1 MTRHLRSL
9 LLLGIGTLTSM
20 VLVSGVVI
28 YANEIHSQT
37 IRIEAWA
44 KAAFEKLHDYSPPT
58 LNRQHIG
65 PLDRPSLISPGQTL
79 QIAEVQDNQLYFW
92 YEQNKTETH
101 IPASLLRD
109 AIAGSKG
116 FRRVTLSSGTYMF
129 YLLPINQQL
138 GLVVGE
144 PITKIR
150 TITLHTWA
158 LIVIANAILLII
170 AAVLSQHIV
179 RPINEKIR
187 RQLLQ
192 HSLSWESMSGIAL
205 RISSSLYILDANP
218 RFESMFELT
227 TGDRLSDATSKE
239 KSSDLAFYVLQALQ
253 ERSVI
258 EFECVLVDTQG
269 VKSHWAMSAS
279 PWDLDGQE
287 SILLYGDDI
296 TRHHRMALELQAEQ
310 ERVNLY
316 LDAMQTLLI
325 ICDHDGNVLRMNQQA
340 EDLIAMPGESLHKQ
354 PIWSLLRTDDRDRL
368 KSLWQRLP
376 TIDGHP
382 VDQLALISS
391 SGKEST
397 INWQFTVVRYPDS
410 EHIDI
415 LMAGLDVTESIANQ
429 QALEVANRQI
439 REALN
444 TAKNANRTKSIF
456 LASMSHE
463 IRTPMNGMLGAAEL
477 LLDSP
482 LDKEQ
487 SGYVDIIHSSCHV
500 LLDIIND
507 ILDLSKIESG
517 KLEIEAVDFDLNQLL
532 NDLFHLFHQP
542 ARNKELAL
550 IYRFDNQIPT
560 IWRGDPKRIRQI
572 VTNLLSNAV
581 KFTHQGHIE
590 LHAEGKRLDGDS
602 YQLQI
607 HVNDTGIGIPPSKQ
621 EQIFSA
627 FRQADTSTSRQY
639 GGTGLGLTIC
649 RHLAV
654 AMGGNITLKTAA
666 NKGSSFTL
674 SLALPLG
681 DANKLQILLPST
693 VRPVI
698 DFRTKILLA
707 EDNPVNQKIA
717 EKMLTR
723 MGLRCTSVNN
733 GQEAVRAVIKSN
745 FDLILMDV
753 NMPILDGISAT
764 QQIRDLGAAKSTIP
778 ILALTANAMMEDRQR
793 CLDAGMNGFISKPIR
808 MDSLRAAIASLLP
821 NVTQDKSES

>member
-9 LLLGIGTLTSM
+9 LLLGIGTLMSM

-28 YANEIHSQT
+28 YINEIHSQKL
-37 IRIEAWA
+37 RIEAWA
-44 KAAFEKLHDYSPPT
+44 NAAFEKLHNYSPPH
-58 LNRQHIG
+58 LNRQHVG

-79 QIAEVQDNQLYFW
+79 QIGEVQYNQLYFW
-92 YEQNKTETH
+92 YEQNKTESH

-116 FRRVTLSSGTYMF
+116 FRRVTLNTNTYLF
-129 YLLPINQQL
+129 YLLPINQKL
-138 GLVVGE
+138 GLVIGE
-144 PITKIR
+144 PIAQIR
-150 TITLHTWA
+150 TVTLHTWA

-170 AAVLSQHIV
+170 AGVLSQHIL

-192 HSLSWESMSGIAL
+192 HSLSWDSMSGIAL

-227 TGDRLSDATSKE
+227 TGNHLSDATSKE
-239 KSSDLAFYVLQALQ
+239 KSGDLGFYVLQALQ

-258 EFECVLVDTQG
+258 EFECILVDTKG
-269 VKSHWAMSAS
+269 TRSHWAMTAR

-287 SILLYGDDI
+287 SVLLCGDDV

-325 ICDHDGNVLRMNQQA
+325 ICDHEGNVLRMNQQA

-354 PIWSLLRTDDRDRL
+354 PIWSLLRTDDRERI

-382 VDQLALISS
+382 VDQFALISS

-410 EHIDI
+410 DHIDI

-463 IRTPMNGMLGAAEL
+463 IRTPMNGVLGAAEL

-487 SGYVDIIHSSCHV
+487 RGCVEIIHSSSHV

-542 ARNKELAL
+542 ARQKELSL
-550 IYRFDNQIPT
+550 IYRFDNKIPT

-590 LHAEGKRLDGDS
+590 LHVEGQRLNGDS

-607 HVNDTGIGIPPSKQ
+607 HVNDTGIGIPESKQ

-649 RHLAV
+649 RHLAI
-654 AMGGNITLKTAA
+654 AMGGSITLKTAA
-666 NKGSSFTL
+666 DKGSSFTL
-674 SLALPLG
+674 SLALLLG
-681 DANKLQILLPST
+681 DADKLQILQPST
-693 VRPVI
+693 ARPAI

-733 GQEAVRAVIKSN
+733 GQEAVRAVIKEN

-764 QQIRDLGAAKSTIP
+764 QQIRDFGAAKSTIP

-821 NVTQDKSES
+821 NVTQDKSEN

>member
-9 LLLGIGTLTSM
+9 LLLGIGTLMSM

-28 YANEIHSQT
+28 YINEIHSQKL
-37 IRIEAWA
+37 RIEAWA
-44 KAAFEKLHDYSPPT
+44 NAAFEKLHNYSPPH
-58 LNRQHIG
+58 LNRQHVG

-79 QIAEVQDNQLYFW
+79 QIGEVQYNQLYFW
-92 YEQNKTETH
+92 YEQNKTESH

-116 FRRVTLSSGTYMF
+116 FRRVTLNTNTYLF
-129 YLLPINQQL
+129 YLLPINQKL
-138 GLVVGE
+138 GLVIGE
-144 PITKIR
+144 PIAQIR
-150 TITLHTWA
+150 TVTLHTWA

-170 AAVLSQHIV
+170 AGVLSQHIL

-192 HSLSWESMSGIAL
+192 HSLSWDSMSGIAL

-227 TGDRLSDATSKE
+227 TGNRLSDATSKE
-239 KSSDLAFYVLQALQ
+239 KSGDLGFYVLQALQ

-258 EFECVLVDTQG
+258 EFECILVDTKG
-269 VKSHWAMSAS
+269 IRSHWAMTAR

-287 SILLYGDDI
+287 SVLLCGDDV

-325 ICDHDGNVLRMNQQA
+325 ICDHEGNVLRMNQQA

-354 PIWSLLRTDDRDRL
+354 PIWSLLRTDDRERI

-382 VDQLALISS
+382 VDQFALISS

-410 EHIDI
+410 DHIDI

-463 IRTPMNGMLGAAEL
+463 IRTPMNGVLGAAEL

-487 SGYVDIIHSSCHV
+487 RGCVEIIHSSSHV

-542 ARNKELAL
+542 ARQKELSL
-550 IYRFDNQIPT
+550 IYRFDNKIPT

-590 LHAEGKRLDGDS
+590 LHVEGQRLNGDS

-607 HVNDTGIGIPPSKQ
+607 HVNDTGIGIPESKQ

-649 RHLAV
+649 RHLAI
-654 AMGGNITLKTAA
+654 AMGGSITLKTAA
-666 NKGSSFTL
+666 DKGSSFTL
-674 SLALPLG
+674 SLALLLG
-681 DANKLQILLPST
+681 DADKLQILQPST
-693 VRPVI
+693 ARPAI

-733 GQEAVRAVIKSN
+733 GQEAVRAVIKEN

-764 QQIRDLGAAKSTIP
+764 QQIRDFGAAKSTIP

-821 NVTQDKSES
+821 NVTQDKSEN